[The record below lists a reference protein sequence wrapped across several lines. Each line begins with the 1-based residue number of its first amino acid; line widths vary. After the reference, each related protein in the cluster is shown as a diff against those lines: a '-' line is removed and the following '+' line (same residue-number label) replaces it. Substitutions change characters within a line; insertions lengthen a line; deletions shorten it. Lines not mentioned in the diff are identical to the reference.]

1 MAAVAYIEE
10 HTAEAVVRAGAL
22 ELWNLLH
29 DPVALAEARDDI
41 TGIEVLEGEPGEV
54 GCRTRT
60 MLKVG
65 RTDLMLTEEIVKAE
79 RPRLLVKEALN
90 PRVKSVSTWEIEEA
104 DGGCKVTA
112 TSYLEAQLGALQRFL
127 VKQQSQRREREAI
140 DALRDQ
146 CEQLS
151 VYFEKRRENLGFDI

>member
-1 MAAVAYIEE
+1 MASVAYIEE
-10 HTAEAVVRAGAL
+10 HTGEGFVRAGAL
-22 ELWNLLH
+22 ELWNLLN
-29 DPVALAEARDDI
+29 DPVQLAEARDDI
-41 TGIEVLEGEPGEV
+41 TEIEVLEGEMGEV

-65 RTDLMLTEEIVKAE
+65 KTELMLTEQTVKAE

-90 PRVKSVSTWEIEEA
+90 PRLKSVSTWEIEEA
-104 DGGCKVTA
+104 DGGCKVTT

-127 VKQQSQRREREAI
+127 VKQQAMRREREAI
-140 DALRDQ
+140 DAVRDQ

-151 VYFEKRRENLGFDI
+151 QYFDKRRENLGFDI